1 MGKLPV
7 FDITIDPEYSEGEDL
22 GIEQIAFTSKP
33 AILVKGMAFTSDV
46 KPMAF
51 KDDVKMRIAAP
62 AMIPMNIYRREE
74 DGKEYEVKFSEE
86 EIEAIYSKFMAEL
99 TNKDKFNLE
108 HDTDK
113 KVPAYILEAWI
124 VEEPKEDK
132 AYTRF
137 GVEVPKG
144 SVFIVSQITDR
155 EYYNQLVENEQV
167 GYSIEGFLGMKISN
181 SNNQNTMN
189 KKEKL
194 SKVVSDELVINGKV
208 YVVKEKFEEE
218 PKEEELAEEP
228 KEEELA
234 EEVKEEVKEE
244 VVMEDEPTEEVAAKP
259 ATEEFVKEQIQQLLE
274 ALAELEVRLMEGK
287 EVAMEDKQEEV
298 KMSVADFKMSQIDKI
313 KKSLNK

>member
-108 HDTDK
+108 HDTAK

-181 SNNQNTMN
+181 SNNQDKMN

-194 SKVVSDELVINGKV
+194 NEVASDELVINGKV
-208 YVVKEKFEEE
+208 YIVKEKFEEE

-244 VVMEDEPTEEVAAKP
+244 VVMEDEPTEGAPEP
-259 ATEEFVKEQIQQLLE
+259 ATKEFVTEQIQQLLE
-274 ALAELEVRLMEGK
+274 ALAEMEVRLMEGK
-287 EVAMEDKQEEV
+287 EVAMEDKEEEV
-298 KMSVADFKMSQIDKI
+298 KMSVADFKMSQVERI
-313 KKSLNK
+313 KQAMNK

>member
-74 DGKEYEVKFSEE
+74 DGKEYEVKFSVE
-86 EIEAIYSKFMAEL
+86 EIEAIYSKFMSGL
-99 TNKDKFNLE
+99 SNKDKFNLE
-108 HDTDK
+108 HDTAK

-181 SNNQNTMN
+181 SNNQDKMN

-194 SKVVSDELVINGKV
+194 NEVASDELVINGKV
-208 YVVKEKFEEE
+208 YIVKEKFEEE

-244 VVMEDEPTEEVAAKP
+244 VVMEDEPTEGAPKP
-259 ATEEFVKEQIQQLLE
+259 ATEEFVTAQIQQLLE
-274 ALAELEVRLMEGK
+274 ALAEMEVRLMEGK

-298 KMSVADFKMSQIDKI
+298 KMSVADFKMSQVERI
-313 KKSLNK
+313 KQAMNK